1 MNAAEW
7 GPADGFAVALLA
19 VAIGLY
25 TSLAILFALL
35 TVPVGLVSLA
45 VSGVQLL
52 DSRADAR
59 RAAEWARMSAAER
72 AAVLRRYGSDAERAA
87 VELSRLEVTR

>member
-19 VAIGLY
+19 VAVGLH
-25 TSLAILFALL
+25 TSLALLFALL

-45 VSGVQLL
+45 VSGVALL
-52 DSRADAR
+52 ESRDDAR
-59 RAAEWARMSAAER
+59 RAAEWARMTAAER
-72 AAVLRRYGSDAERAA
+72 AAVLTRYGSDAERA
-87 VELSRLEVTR
+87 RLEVTP